1 MGKKKKQKS
10 AGQNKKMSVSKKEQL
25 KSSKSKKIPLFIAVV
40 AISAIGGYLFY
51 INKIQGRATVSE
63 QRVASKDVVKE
74 TSAAIRNLMG
84 GETRP
89 VLRPSRFTGK
99 IARAYRVAQ
108 ENRDLLDSLYC
119 YCNCKPNMGHKSL
132 LTCYTNNHAERCDIC
147 LNQALYA
154 NSKFKDGFDIAQVRK
169 AVDKKFWR
177 PLR

>member
-1 MGKKKKQKS
+1 MGKKKKRKS
-10 AGQNKKMSVSKKEQL
+10 AGQNQKMSVSKKEPL
-25 KSSKSKKIPLFIAVV
+25 KSSKSKKFLLFIAVV
-40 AISAIGGYLFY
+40 AILAIGGYFFY
-51 INKIQGRATVSE
+51 INKIQGQATVSE
-63 QRVASKDVVKE
+63 QSVASKDEVKE

-99 IARAYRVAQ
+99 IARAYRVA
-108 ENRDLLDSLYC
+108 EEKRDLLDSLYC
-119 YCNCKPNMGHKSL
+119 YCNCKPNLGHKSL
-132 LTCYTNNHAERCDIC
+132 LTCYTNNHAEKCSIC

-154 NSKFKDGFDIAQVRK
+154 NSKFKEGFDIAQVRK

>member
-1 MGKKKKQKS
+1 MGKKKKRKS
-10 AGQNKKMSVSKKEQL
+10 AGQNQKRSVSKKEQI
-25 KSSKSKKIPLFIAVV
+25 KSSKSKKFPLFIAVV
-40 AISAIGGYLFY
+40 AISAIGGYFFY
-51 INKIQGRATVSE
+51 INQNRGQATVSE
-63 QRVASKDVVKE
+63 QGVATKDEVKE

-99 IARAYRVAQ
+99 VARVYRIAQ

-119 YCNCKPNMGHKSL
+119 YCNCKPNLGHKSL
-132 LTCYTNNHAERCDIC
+132 LTCYTNNHAAKCDIC

>member
-1 MGKKKKQKS
+1 MGKKKKRKS
-10 AGQNKKMSVSKKEQL
+10 AGQNKKRSVSKKEPL

-51 INKIQGRATVSE
+51 INNIQGQATVSE
-63 QRVASKDVVKE
+63 QRIASKD
-74 TSAAIRNLMG
+74 IPNLRG

-119 YCNCKPNMGHKSL
+119 YCNCKPNLGHKSL
-132 LTCYTNNHAERCDIC
+132 LTCYTNNHAERCSIC

-154 NSKFKDGFDIAQVRK
+154 NSKFKEGLVIAQVRK